1 MKHIV
6 SHLLT
11 LLREG
16 VATVTS
22 RKDYTPIENFLEED
36 WDNMVILDGCR
47 YEMLDEQNP
56 FDAETE
62 QIFSNASHT
71 LEFLRKNLKGRDNSD
86 IVYVTASPQVARMD
100 LGLHARYDVWDDH
113 WDDDHGT
120 VLPGDVTE
128 AAQEA
133 IEAHPDKRIIIHY
146 MQPHYPFIGEKAED
160 IDSPMYDSILSKKTK
175 TVWEQ
180 LAADELTEDEVQEAY
195 HENLDIVLDEVE
207 NLMPSLDGKTVIT
220 SDHGNVYG
228 KRIGLTTV
236 YGHGYGWSDR
246 EIARVGW
253 IEIDRGERRTISR
266 DEATNPDRDEDKIK
280 DRLNQLGYGV

>member
-6 SHLLT
+6 GHLLT
-11 LLREG
+11 LLQEG

-22 RKDYTPIENFLEED
+22 RKDYTPIENFLKED
-36 WDNMVILDGCR
+36 WDNMIILDGCR
-47 YEMLDEQNP
+47 YEMLDDQNP
-56 FDAETE
+56 FEAETE
-62 QIFSNASHT
+62 AIFSNASHT

-100 LGLHARYDVWDDH
+100 LGLHARYDVWEKH
-113 WDDDHGT
+113 WNDEHGT
-120 VLPGDVTE
+120 VLPGDVT
-128 AAQEA
+128 AAAEEA
-133 IEAHPDKRIIIHY
+133 IKAHPDKRIIIHY
-146 MQPHYPFIGEKAED
+146 MQPHYPFIGEKADD
-160 IDSPMYDSILSKKTK
+160 IASPMYDSILAKKTK

-180 LAADELTEDEVQEAY
+180 LAAGELTEDEVREAY
-195 HENLDIVLDEVE
+195 HENLAIVLDEVQE
-207 NLMPSLDGKTVIT
+207 LIPLMSGKTVIT

-228 KRIGLTTV
+228 KKIGMAKV

-253 IEIDRGERRTISR
+253 IEIKNGQRRKIKKGSGT
-266 DEATNPDRDEDKIK
+266 DHDRDEDKIK